1 MQPRAIHSS
10 TPHPAPRSLLLVFLL
25 TATLLGCTKSEECDT
40 CSKDE
45 DCDVGFVCSTFNDGS
60 QRCGAGTGATM
71 CRVR

>member
-1 MQPRAIHSS
+1 MQAVWSS
-10 TPHPAPRSLLLVFLL
+10 ARRGWLLAFLL
-25 TATLLGCTKSEECDT
+25 AIPLLGCTKGQECDT

-45 DCDVGFVCSTFNDGS
+45 DCEAGFVCSTFNDGS